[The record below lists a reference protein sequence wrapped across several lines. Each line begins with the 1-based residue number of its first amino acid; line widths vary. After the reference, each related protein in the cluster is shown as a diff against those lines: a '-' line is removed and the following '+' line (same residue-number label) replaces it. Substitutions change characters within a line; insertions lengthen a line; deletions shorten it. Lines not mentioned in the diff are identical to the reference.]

1 MILSRKISSGQVRS
15 GQVRPGKARALNHSL
30 ASSRQLTEERSRD
43 HKRIKVPLWLRKPE
57 SSCGPG
63 AIRFI
68 IGFYQIAAC
77 GVGDRLSS
85 AYSIDLLA

>member
-1 MILSRKISSGQVRS
+1 MKKGQVRS
-15 GQVRPGKARALNHSL
+15 GQPRTLNHSL
-30 ASSRQLTEERSRD
+30 ASSWQLTEEGSRN
-43 HKRIKVPLWLRKPE
+43 HERIKVPLWLRKPE

-63 AIRFI
+63 TSRFI
-68 IGFYQIAAC
+68 IGFYQICAS